1 MTNGH
6 PFVRSLLKGG
16 AVLQT
21 VTQALSTTSTA
32 RAGVELKEEAI
43 YSDEHWEMRLSL
55 RKLIEKEINPYVD
68 EWEAAKQFPAHE
80 VSRYQD
86 SLIEKVVPKVP

>member
-1 MTNGH
+1 MATRCL
-6 PFVRSLLKGG
+6 VRSLLRRG

-21 VTQALSTTSTA
+21 ATRALSTTSTA
-32 RAGVELKEEAI
+32 RAGVELKDEAI

-86 SLIEKVVPKVP
+86 GLIKNVVPKPP